1 MALHITDEET
11 DRLVRER
18 AQSRGIGITEAV
30 RLAVKEKLDEVPV
43 RERVRLI
50 QDRIAEAIARNKPE
64 PVTDWKAFYD
74 NLEGETAVDR

>member
-1 MALHITDEET
+1 M
-11 DRLVRER
+11 
-18 AQSRGIGITEAV
+18 
-30 RLAVKEKLDEVPV
+30 KEKLDEVPV